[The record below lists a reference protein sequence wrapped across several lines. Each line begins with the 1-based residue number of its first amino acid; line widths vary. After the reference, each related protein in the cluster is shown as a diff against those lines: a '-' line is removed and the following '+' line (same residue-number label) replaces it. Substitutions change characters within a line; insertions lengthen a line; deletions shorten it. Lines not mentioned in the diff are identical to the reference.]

1 MKDLFNFRYEEFPF
15 EIYSAPHIIAVIL
28 LLILILVLFK
38 YRKTVSMNGK
48 KGIRWILITTLVSG
62 EIFFQYWYAINDLW
76 SPAVNLPFQLC
87 SLSIY
92 LCIIMLLTRNKLI
105 FEVSF
110 FASLTGAF
118 FAMITPELFFG
129 YPHIR
134 FFQFFIVH
142 AAIILSCF
150 YMRWVEGFTITVL
163 SPLKSFLGLNLFASV
178 AYVLNVVFG
187 GNYMF
192 LAHKPYNP
200 SAIDY
205 LGDYPWYLLSLEAIS
220 LFLFYLMY
228 LSIHLVGNVKK

>member
-1 MKDLFNFRYEEFPF
+1 MKDLFNFRYKEFPF
-15 EIYSAPHIIAVIL
+15 QIYSASHIIAVL
-28 LLILILVLFK
+28 LMIIFIVLLYK
-38 YRKTVSMNGK
+38 YRNNLSMNGK
-48 KGIRWILITTLVSG
+48 KAIRLILIATLAAG
-62 EIFFQYWYAINDLW
+62 EIFFQFWYALNGLW

-92 LCIIMLLTRNKLI
+92 LCIIMLITRNKLI
-105 FEVSF
+105 FEVAF

-118 FAMITPELFFG
+118 IAMITPELFFG

-150 YMRWVEGFTITVL
+150 YMRWVEGFSSTVL
-163 SPLKSFLGLNLFASV
+163 SPIKSFLGLNLFAAA
-178 AYVLNVVFG
+178 AYVLNMAFG

-200 SAIDY
+200 SPIDY

-220 LFLFYLMY
+220 LILFYLMY
-228 LSIHLVGNVKK
+228 LPIHLNKNVKK